1 MFIREKAV
9 EYALKWALSRNEN
22 YYDFTY
28 LGGDCTNFISQCLHA
43 GGFKMNYN
51 INGWY
56 FNSLNSRS
64 PAWSGVDEFWD
75 FSVKNNSNSGVKL
88 KPCAINELEVSD
100 VIQLYNGVK
109 YYHMLIV
116 TNVNGEVKVSAHD
129 NNARNVPLRYYN
141 YLSLRCGK
149 VIPY

>member
-1 MFIREKAV
+1 MFIRVKAV

-75 FSVKNNSNSGVKL
+75 FSVKNNSNSGV
-88 KPCAINELEVSD
+88 
-100 VIQLYNGVK
+100 
-109 YYHMLIV
+109 
-116 TNVNGEVKVSAHD
+116 
-129 NNARNVPLRYYN
+129 
-141 YLSLRCGK
+141 
-149 VIPY
+149 